1 MVRKA
6 TDNSLQWKIPY
17 LHNKIL
23 ALNNIPNPWD
33 KGVSN
38 NNTNTYPSREVFDI
52 QLLYDINHTT

>member
-23 ALNNIPNPWD
+23 ALNNIPNSWD

-38 NNTNTYPSREVFDI
+38 NTNTYPPREVFNI
-52 QLLYDINHTT
+52 QLLYDIN